1 MNVPINYRFSIH
13 GSAVAV
19 ANSCPALDERI
30 QFFLKPFASTAPS
43 KILPARGEIRP
54 FELAEVTR
62 CLAPAAASGRQS
74 DDLVDIYSLAEQSWI
89 LDDRW
94 GMCEINLL
102 KRRWQSWVLPHPSL
116 DPVRLVEAAVL
127 WPMAQLLRLRG
138 VELIPAISVERAG
151 WGALILSPY
160 SITGEISRL
169 LRAGYRVIGQ
179 RWTAL
184 VPQYG
189 RIVLRHVPG
198 VVESFDARSKLI
210 GRETAWIDLA
220 VQHPWS
226 AAQLCSCD
234 AVIVIAPGR
243 RGTSRGHVVAPAESQ
258 ALLRRHWPLSELPL
272 NRSRVQP
279 TISAL
284 AAQSLCMSLQ
294 LSKHADEFLQ
304 LLEFAR
310 HRSASKIQVSIRG
323 ALRRHFVPAARAG

>member
-13 GSAVAV
+13 GPAVAV
-19 ANSCPALDERI
+19 GNSCPALDERI
-30 QFFLKPFASTAPS
+30 QFFLRAFASTAQP
-43 KILPARGEIRP
+43 KTLPARGEIRP
-54 FELAEVTR
+54 FDLAEVTR
-62 CLAPAAASGRQS
+62 SLAPATASERQS
-74 DDLVDIYSLAEQSWI
+74 DDLVDIYSLAERSWV

-102 KRRWQSWVLPHPSL
+102 KQRWQSWVLPRPAL
-116 DPVRLVEAAVL
+116 DSVRLAEAAVL

-138 VELIPAISVERAG
+138 IELIPAISVERAG
-151 WGALILSPY
+151 WGALILCPY

-184 VPQYG
+184 VPQHG

-198 VVESFDARSKLI
+198 VVESLDARNKLI
-210 GRETAWIDLA
+210 GRETAWIDLTA
-220 VQHPWS
+220 QNPWS
-226 AAQLCSCD
+226 AAQLSSCD
-234 AVIVIAPGR
+234 AVLVIASGR
-243 RGTSRGHVVAPAESQ
+243 RGTSCGRVVAPSESQ
-258 ALLRRHWPLSELPL
+258 ALLRRHWPLAELPL

-279 TISAL
+279 TIAAL
-284 AAQSLCMSLQ
+284 AAQSLCLSLQ
-294 LSKHADEFLQ
+294 LSGHTDEFLQ
-304 LLEFAR
+304 LIEFAR